1 MCQVS
6 FYFSHEIISR
16 GFDTNLSGFPNSLSL
31 QQNKCCMITNTQ
43 FSEQL
48 LYSKLSLLNSE
59 PLKQELLFYIESLLK
74 RQFADREQKHKPQ
87 FGCAKGSFV
96 LSPDF
101 DEPLDDFKEYM
112 P

>member
-1 MCQVS
+1 MQ
-6 FYFSHEIISR
+6 Y
-16 GFDTNLSGFPNSLSL
+16 
-31 QQNKCCMITNTQ
+31 
-43 FSEQL
+43 SEQS
-48 LYSKLSLLNSE
+48 LYSKLSLLSSE
-59 PLKQELLFYIESLLK
+59 TLKQELLFFVDYLLDK
-74 RQFADREQKHKPQ
+74 QFSNKDEQRRPK

>member
-1 MCQVS
+1 M
-6 FYFSHEIISR
+6 
-16 GFDTNLSGFPNSLSL
+16 N
-31 QQNKCCMITNTQ
+31 TNTQ

-48 LYSKLSLLNSE
+48 FYSKLSLLNSE
-59 PLKQELLFYIESLLK
+59 PLKQELLFYIDSLLK
-74 RQFADREQKHKPQ
+74 RQFADKEQKHKPQ

-112 P
+112 PLRLSGICNAALIPDSYQD

>member
-1 MCQVS
+1 MSQVTI
-6 FYFSHEIISR
+6 YFSPEIISG
-16 GFDTNLSGFPNSLSL
+16 GFDTNSSGFPNSLSF
-31 QQNKCCMITNTQ
+31 QQNKCGMNTNTQ

-48 LYSKLSLLNSE
+48 FYSKLSLSNSE
-59 PLKQELLFYIESLLK
+59 PLKQELLFYIDYLLNL
-74 RQFADREQKHKPQ
+74 QLADKEQKHKPR